1 MGKRG
6 KFRRALLATVCLG
19 TALVV
24 APAAPA
30 QQVATIT
37 GRITDASSGQPVAAA
52 QVNVVGTTLGAQA
65 NQEGIYT
72 IRGVPTGA
80 VQVRALRVGYAEMV
94 QSVNTA
100 AGQATTLNF
109 VMKPVAVMLTPTVV
123 TATGEQRRVEV
134 GNAIAQVD
142 AAKLVETRP
151 ISNMGDLLTA
161 RAPGVQVIGGNSTG
175 TGARVR
181 IRGTSSLSLSN
192 DPIYVID
199 GVRMQSSTN
208 SQSIGIGGS
217 TFSRM
222 NDLNPDDI
230 ESIEVV
236 RGPSA
241 ATLYGTDAANGVIV
255 ITTKKGV
262 AGKPQWTLFTQQSR
276 IVDRN
281 PWPANYTG
289 FGRFTA
295 RANTPNT
302 ASCFITRQVLPTT
315 DNNYCA
321 LDSIASFSPS
331 QVDSTSP
338 IGTGH
343 LQSYGMQVRGGS
355 EMVKYFASGE
365 WENERGLQTLP
376 SSQRNMLQ
384 DAQLPVRDYVENP
397 NQSRKATARANLSV
411 TLPSNADFSI
421 NTGFIHG
428 MNTLPPSDNN
438 ANGWVATI
446 VGGTGSPNAGG
457 YPYGFYDVANVYQQ
471 QFEQDIDRFIGS
483 VNSNWH
489 PKNWLSF
496 RSNAGLDF
504 TNRVDTFLCRF
515 TECTSGTQQ
524 EGTKSDNRANFY
536 TYTLDA
542 SGTGSFQPKSWLGS
556 KTTLG
561 VQFYR
566 DLFYANTAN
575 ATKLPP
581 GATTV
586 SAGAVPTAGE
596 STTESRTLGVFAE
609 EALSFNERLFVTGAL
624 RSDNNS
630 AFGADFKAVYYP
642 KVSVSWVASDESFF
656 PRMNWLNQLRL
667 RGAYGASGR
676 QPGTTDAVQ
685 FYSTQT
691 AIAAGVEKPGIVFNA
706 LGNTKLKPERSTE
719 LETGIDLTAWDS
731 RINTELT
738 FYSKSSRDALIR
750 EIIPGSV
757 GSGATSRFANL
768 GEIRN
773 SGVEYLIGAQI
784 LQRDEFGW
792 DVSLNGSHNSNKIV
806 SLGGT
811 PPQRGSQISQLEGYP
826 LNSWFMKPYTY
837 NDANGNGVI
846 EASEVTVGDT
856 AVFAG
861 YSQPRTE
868 ISFTNGI
875 DLWRRRVRLT
885 ALVDYKG
892 GYKIWNGTTRY
903 RCVSFSNCRD
913 LYDTKTP
920 LDKQARLVAARFVT
934 STTDYGYV
942 EDGSFLRLRE
952 IAMNFDLP
960 STWAARYARANRM
973 ALNLSARNLHI
984 WTKYTG
990 IDPESNYGQN
1000 DVQNDF
1006 LTQPPQTYF
1015 QLRVTLGY

>member
-1 MGKRG
+1 MGIRG
-6 KFRRALLATVCLG
+6 KIRRAMLAAVCLG

-24 APAAPA
+24 APVAIA
-30 QQVATIT
+30 QQAATIT
-37 GRITDASSGQPVAAA
+37 GRITDAGSGQPVAAA

-72 IRGVPTGA
+72 IRGAQPGT

-94 QSVNTA
+94 QTA
-100 AGQATTLNF
+100 TVAVGQATTLNF
-109 VMKPVAVMLTPTVV
+109 VMKPVAIMLTPTVV
-123 TATGEQRRVEV
+123 TATGETRRVEV

-142 AAKLVETRP
+142 AAKLVESRP
-151 ISNMGDLLTA
+151 IGNMGDLLTA

-192 DPIYVID
+192 DPIYIID
-199 GVRMQSSTN
+199 GVRMQSSSN
-208 SQSIGIGGS
+208 SQTIGVGGS

-222 NDLNPDDI
+222 NDINPDEI

-262 AGKPQWTLFTQQSR
+262 AGKPQWTLFTQQAA

-281 PWPANYTG
+281 PWPANYNG
-289 FGRFTA
+289 VGRYTA
-295 RANTPNT
+295 RAGAPTT
-302 ASCFITRQVLPTT
+302 TFCYLTRQTLPATST
-315 DNNYCA
+315 SRCD
-321 LDSIASFSPS
+321 LDSLVAFSPS

-355 EMVKYFASGE
+355 EAVRYFVSGE
-365 WENERGLQTLP
+365 WQNERGLQTLP
-376 SSQRNMLQ
+376 PAQRNMLEA
-384 DAQLPVRDYVENP
+384 AQLPIRDYVENP
-397 NQSRKATARANLSV
+397 NQSRKATARANLTV
-411 TLPSNADFSI
+411 TLPQNADFSV
-421 NTGFIHG
+421 NTGYIHG
-428 MNTLPPSDNN
+428 TNTLPPSDNN
-438 ANGWVATI
+438 ANGWAATLL
-446 VGGTGSPNAGG
+446 GGSGLPAAGSF
-457 YPYGFYDVANVYQQ
+457 PYGFYDVANVYQQ
-471 QFEQDIDRFIGS
+471 QFEQGIDRFITS
-483 VNSNWH
+483 VNGNWR
-489 PKNWLSF
+489 PKGWLSF
-496 RSNAGLDF
+496 RSNAGLDY

-515 TECTSGTQQ
+515 TECTSGTQR
-524 EGTKSDNRANFY
+524 EGTKSDNRTSFY
-536 TYTLDA
+536 NYSLDA
-542 SGTGSFQPKSWLGS
+542 SGTGTFQPKSWLGS

-566 DLFYANTAN
+566 DLFYANYAN

-586 SAGAVPTAGE
+586 SAGAVPSASE
-596 STTESRTLGVFAE
+596 ATTESRTLGVFAE

-656 PRMNWLNQLRL
+656 PRMNWLNQVRL

-691 AIAAGVEKPGIVFNA
+691 AIAGGVEQPGIVFTA
-706 LGNTKLKPERSTE
+706 LGNANLKPERSTE

-731 RINTELT
+731 RITSELT
-738 FYSKSSRDALIR
+738 FYDKRSRDALIQ

-757 GSGATSRFANL
+757 GTGATSRFANL

-773 SGVEYLIGAQI
+773 WGWEYLLGAQL
-784 LQRDEFGW
+784 LQRDNFGW
-792 DVSLNGSHNSNKIV
+792 DVTFNGSHNSNRIV

-811 PPQRGSQISQLEGYP
+811 QPQRGSRVSQLEGYP
-826 LNSWFMKPYTY
+826 LNSFFLKPYTY
-837 NDANGNGVI
+837 DDANGNGII
-846 EASEVTVGDT
+846 EPSEVAVGDT
-856 AVFAG
+856 TVFAG

-868 ISFTNGI
+868 LSFTNGI
-875 DLWRRRVRLT
+875 DLWRRRVRVT
-885 ALVDYKG
+885 ALLDYKS
-892 GYKIWNGTTRY
+892 GYKVWNGTTRY
-903 RCVSFSNCRD
+903 RCVSFVNCRD
-913 LYDTKTP
+913 IYDPRTP
-920 LDKQARLVAARFVT
+920 LDLQARAIAAGFVT

-942 EDGSFLRLRE
+942 EDASFVRLRE
-952 IAMNFDLP
+952 VAVTFDVP
-960 STWAARYARANRM
+960 TIWASRFARANR
-973 ALNLSARNLHI
+973 AAINLSARNLHV
-984 WTKYTG
+984 WTDYTG
-990 IDPESNYGQN
+990 IDPESNYGQG
-1000 DVQNDF
+1000 DIQNDF

-1015 QLRVTLGY
+1015 QLRFTLGY

>member
-6 KFRRALLATVCLG
+6 KFRRAFLAAASLG
-19 TALVV
+19 IALVA
-24 APAAPA
+24 APAASA
-30 QQVATIT
+30 QQSATIT
-37 GRITDASSGQPVAAA
+37 GRITDAGSGQPVAAA

-65 NQEGIYT
+65 NQDGIYT
-72 IRGVPTGA
+72 IRGVPSGT
-80 VQVRALRVGYAEMV
+80 VQVRALRVGYAETT
-94 QSVNTA
+94 QSATIT

-142 AAKLVETRP
+142 AAKLVESRP

-262 AGKPQWTLFTQQSR
+262 AGKPQWTLFTQQSA

-343 LQSYGMQVRGGS
+343 LQSYGLQVRGGS

-376 SSQRNMLQ
+376 SAQRNMLQ

-397 NQSRKATARANLSV
+397 NVSRKATARANLSV

-496 RSNAGLDF
+496 RSNAGLDY

-524 EGTKSDNRANFY
+524 EGTKSDNRASFY

-566 DLFYANTAN
+566 DLFYANNAN

-706 LGNTKLKPERSTE
+706 LGNSKLKPERSTE

-738 FYSKSSRDALIR
+738 FYDKRSRDALIR

-773 SGVEYLIGAQI
+773 WGFEYLIGAQI

-903 RCVSFSNCRD
+903 RCVSFSNCNE
-913 LYDTKTP
+913 LYNTKSP
-920 LDKQARLVAARFVT
+920 LDLQARLVAARFVT
-934 STTDYGYV
+934 NTTDYGYV
-942 EDGSFLRLRE
+942 EDGSFVRLRE
-952 IAMNFDLP
+952 VAVNFDLP
-960 STWAARYARANRM
+960 SSWASRYARASRM

-984 WTKYTG
+984 WTNYTG

-1015 QLRVTLGY
+1015 QLRLTLGY

>member
-1 MGKRG
+1 MGMQG
-6 KFRRALLATVCLG
+6 KFRRAMLAAVCLG

-24 APAAPA
+24 APAASA
-30 QQVATIT
+30 QQAATIT
-37 GRITDASSGQPVAAA
+37 GRITDAGTGQPVAAA

-72 IRGVPTGA
+72 IRGVSPGQ
-80 VQVRALRVGYAEMV
+80 VQVRALRVGYAEAMQAATV
-94 QSVNTA
+94 T

-109 VMKPVAVMLTPTVV
+109 VMKPVAIMLTPTVV

-142 AAKLVETRP
+142 AAKLTETRP

-199 GVRMQSSTN
+199 GVRMQSSSN
-208 SQSIGIGGS
+208 SQTIGIGGS

-255 ITTKKGV
+255 INTKKGV
-262 AGKPQWTLFTQQSR
+262 AGKPQWTLFTQQSA
-276 IVDRN
+276 IKDRN
-281 PWPANYTG
+281 PWPANYNG
-289 FGRFTA
+289 MGRYVN
-295 RANTPNT
+295 RAGTPVT
-302 ASCFITRQVLPTT
+302 PFCYITRQTLPTT
-315 DNNYCA
+315 NTSYCT
-321 LDSIASFSPS
+321 LDSLASFSPS

-355 EMVKYFASGE
+355 EAVRYFVSGE

-376 SSQRNMLQ
+376 SSQKNMLE
-384 DAQLPVRDYVENP
+384 DAQLPIRDYVKNP
-397 NQSRKATARANLSV
+397 NIAKKATARANLNV
-411 TLPSNADFSI
+411 TLPQNADFSI

-428 MNTLPPSDNN
+428 ANTLPPSDNN
-438 ANGWVATI
+438 ANGWAATLL
-446 VGGTGSPNAGG
+446 GGSGTPAAGG
-457 YPYGFYDVANVYQQ
+457 YPYGFYDVASVYQQ
-471 QFEQDIDRFIGS
+471 QFEQDVDRFIGS
-483 VNSNWH
+483 LNGNWR
-489 PKNWLSF
+489 PKGWLSL
-496 RSNAGLDF
+496 RTDAGLDY
-504 TNRVDTFLCRF
+504 TNRIDTFLCRF
-515 TECTSGTQQ
+515 TECTSGTQK
-524 EGTKSDNRANFY
+524 EGTKSDNRTSFY
-536 TYTLDA
+536 NYTLNA
-542 SGTGSFQPKSWLGS
+542 SGTGSFQPKPWLGS

-566 DLFYANTAN
+566 DLFYANYAN

-586 SAGAVPTAGE
+586 SAGAVPSASE
-596 STTESRTLGVFAE
+596 ATTESRTLGVFAE

-642 KVSVSWVASDESFF
+642 KVSVSWVASDEPFF

-667 RGAYGASGR
+667 RAAYGASGR

-685 FYSTQT
+685 YYSTTT
-691 AIAAGVEKPGIVFNA
+691 AIAAGLEQPGLIYTA
-706 LGNTKLKPERSTE
+706 LGNSNLKPERSTE
-719 LETGIDLTAWDS
+719 LETGFDLTAWDS
-731 RINTELT
+731 RVNTEFT
-738 FYSKSSRDALIR
+738 FYNKSSKDALIQ

-757 GSGATSRFANL
+757 GTGATSRFANL
-768 GEIRN
+768 GEIQN
-773 SGVEYLIGAQI
+773 KGIEYLITAQL

-792 DVSLNGSHNSNKIV
+792 DVSFNGSHNSNKIV

-811 PPQRGSQISQLEGYP
+811 PPQRGSRISQIEGYP
-826 LNSWFMKPYTY
+826 LNAFWLKPYTY
-837 NDANGNGVI
+837 NDANGNGII
-846 EASEVTVGDT
+846 EPSEVTVGDT
-856 AVFAG
+856 TVYAG

-868 ISFTNGI
+868 LSFTNGI
-875 DLWRRRVRLT
+875 DLWRRRVRVT
-885 ALVDYKG
+885 ALLDYKG
-892 GYKIWNGTTRY
+892 GYKIWNGTYRY
-903 RCVSFSNCRD
+903 RCVSFVNCRD
-913 LYDTKTP
+913 IYDPKTP
-920 LDKQARLVAARFVT
+920 LDLQARAIAAGFVT
-934 STTDYGYV
+934 NTTDYGYV

-952 IAMNFDLP
+952 VAVNFDLP
-960 STWAARYARANRM
+960 SSWASRYARASRV
-973 ALNLSARNLHI
+973 ALNLSARNLHL
-984 WTKYTG
+984 WTDYTG
-990 IDPESNYGQN
+990 IDPESNYGQG

-1015 QLRVTLGY
+1015 QLRLTLGY